1 MSELPDV
8 EWVWITVLPENRPVY
23 EVRVNGKRRLTVY
36 ASATGRSVRVFD
48 ICINEE
54 AAFTEM
60 VQLGQEIGV
69 E

>member
-1 MSELPDV
+1 MSEPPDV

-48 ICINEE
+48 NESRE
-54 AAFTEM
+54 LKA
-60 VQLGQEIGV
+60 
-69 E
+69 

>member
-1 MSELPDV
+1 MPAPSGAPSGNIAV
-8 EWVWITVLPENRPVY
+8 T
-23 EVRVNGKRRLTVY
+23 
-36 ASATGRSVRVFD
+36 RSGAVCD

-60 VQLGQEIGV
+60 VQLGQEIEGNN